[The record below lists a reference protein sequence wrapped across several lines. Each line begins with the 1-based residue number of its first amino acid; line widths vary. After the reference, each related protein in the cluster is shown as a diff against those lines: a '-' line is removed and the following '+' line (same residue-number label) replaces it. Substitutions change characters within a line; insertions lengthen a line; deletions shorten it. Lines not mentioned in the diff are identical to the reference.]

1 MKRLLLILAC
11 VLALSAA
18 RADYDADV
26 SRRKADYY
34 FLEGMRQRALEND
47 DLSTALMQRALDLTS
62 DPTGR
67 EAFEVGSRLIVYGH
81 VNRDSL
87 QIRRGEELCEAY
99 FAANPADIYAGS
111 YLANYNAETGKPER
125 AIEIYEI
132 LERHKPDNTP
142 LMAGHADLLMKTGR
156 IDDATA
162 IYRKLERTMGRNTAL
177 TRRIISGLI
186 MQGDTVGAL
195 AEIDDLIAALPRSVE
210 ALHEGAF
217 ITTMLNKPLRG
228 LEYIERAA
236 ALDPANGATYYHA
249 ANIFKALGRE
259 DDYEKAIYGAI
270 RGDDL
275 DLDPKIELLRYYVGE
290 ELQPDG
296 TGAEKIDPL
305 FESLVGQFTHDASL
319 RELYTSYLISLK
331 RFSAA
336 AEQMEQAVALDPSNP
351 RNFALLAR
359 LYGSADDLDSMLRTT
374 RKGISLYPKATEL
387 YELRA
392 GAQSRL
398 KRYSDAMSTL
408 AKALTIDSLTPQTR
422 SDLYRDIADI
432 AQLDG
437 TIAADSVIVNYEQ
450 ALKLNPEN
458 DLAMNNYAYWLSE
471 NDGDLMRAKD
481 LIAKAVVYDPGSATY
496 YDTYAWVCY
505 RLGDLENAKRYI
517 DMAILFDKS
526 EQEGE
531 PEHIAELLNHAAA
544 IYERLGQLDK
554 AKEYLDRANQL
565 TSPPQQEEE

>member
-11 VLALSAA
+11 ALSLPAA
-18 RADYDADV
+18 RADYDADAN
-26 SRRKADYY
+26 RRKADYY
-34 FLEGMRQRALEND
+34 FLEGMRQRALERD
-47 DLSTALMQRALDLTS
+47 DLSAALMQRALDLTS
-62 DPTGR
+62 APAER
-67 EAFEVGSRLIVYGH
+67 EGFEVGSRLIVYGH

-87 QIRRGEELCEAY
+87 QISRGEELCEAY
-99 FAANPADIYAGS
+99 FAANPSDIYAGS
-111 YLANYNAETGKPER
+111 YLANYNAETGRPER
-125 AIEIYEI
+125 AVEIYEI

-142 LMAGHADLLMKTGR
+142 LMAGHADLLMKIGR
-156 IDDATA
+156 TDDATA
-162 IYRKLERTMGRNTAL
+162 IYRKLERTMGRSTAL
-177 TRRIISGLI
+177 TRRIVSG
-186 MQGDTVGAL
+186 MVMKGDTVGAL
-195 AEIDDLIAALPRSVE
+195 AEIDDLIAAQPRSVE

-217 ITTMLNKPLRG
+217 LATLLNEPLRG
-228 LEYIERAA
+228 LDYVERAA

-259 DDYEKAIYGAI
+259 EDYEKAINGAI

-275 DLDPKIELLRYYVGE
+275 DLEPKVELLRYYIGE

-331 RFSAA
+331 RFPAA

-351 RNFALLAR
+351 RNFILLAR
-359 LYGSADDLDSMLRTT
+359 LYGSADDLDSMLLTT
-374 RKGISLYPKATEL
+374 QKGITLYPKATEL

-398 KRYSDAMSTL
+398 KLYSDAISTL
-408 AKALTIDSLTPQTR
+408 AQALTIDGLTPQTR
-422 SDLYRDIADI
+422 SDLFRDIADI

-437 TIAADSVIVNYEQ
+437 TISADTVVANYEQ

-471 NDGDLMRAKD
+471 NAGDLIRAKE

-505 RLGDLENAKRYI
+505 QLGDLENAKRYI

-526 EQEGE
+526 EQEGT
-531 PEHIAELLNHAAA
+531 PEHLSELLNHAAA

-554 AKEYLDRANQL
+554 AKEYLERANQL
-565 TSPPQQEEE
+565 TSPPPEE